1 MTIADNNKLNLL
13 KSILKSIFLKII
25 SSTIGANIKAFIIN
39 NKRVYKTSD
48 EKILP
53 ANKIKNIIS
62 STITV
67 PPEVLNC
74 IAKFG
79 VQE

>member
-1 MTIADNNKLNLL
+1 MNNLL
-13 KSILKSIFLKII
+13 FAID
-25 SSTIGANIKAFIIN
+25 IKAVLEDNTEVQDIKAYIID

>member
-1 MTIADNNKLNLL
+1 MNNLL
-13 KSILKSIFLKII
+13 FAI
-25 SSTIGANIKAFIIN
+25 NIKAVLDDNTEIQDVKAFIIN

>member
-1 MTIADNNKLNLL
+1 MNNLL
-13 KSILKSIFLKII
+13 FAID
-25 SSTIGANIKAFIIN
+25 IKAVLEDNTEVQDIKAYIID

-67 PPEVLNC
+67 PPELLHS
-74 IAKFG
+74 IAKFE
-79 VQE
+79 VQK